1 MSVQSIVVKLDIAV
15 QKLYLC
21 KRERHEAAG
30 NPKGWQEQP
39 ATAQPLKDTGQHER
53 HTYTKKLLNVEKHT
67 HKLLTIKKKKGKKT
81 MSVFYKLY
89 QDNRETSANKG
100 KWYARAVHTG
110 TVTID
115 DLADEMQA
123 NCTVKRADI
132 VAVLSELVETMQK
145 HLQMSHRV
153 KLDRLGTF
161 KIGMHTSP
169 ADTVKDFTASG
180 NVKSVHVLFQPET
193 KIDKNKTRTRALLTG
208 CKVQELP
215 KNAVSDALDDAEA
228 V

>member
-1 MSVQSIVVKLDIAV
+1 MTSLIRKCIFANVNDMKPQAPLRTAWT
-15 QKLYLC
+15 
-21 KRERHEAAG
+21 AG
-30 NPKGWQEQP
+30 NPSVAE
-39 ATAQPLKDTGQHER
+39 TAPGSMKDT
-53 HTYTKKLLNVEKHT
+53 TDTKKLLNAERNT
-67 HKLLTIKKKKGKKT
+67 HRLLTIKKKGKKI
-81 MSVFYKLY
+81 MAVFYKLY
-89 QDNRETSANKG
+89 QENREGSANKG

-193 KIDKNKTRTRALLTG
+193 KIDKTRPAPARCLRAARCRSCPRTL
-208 CKVQELP
+208 
-215 KNAVSDALDDAEA
+215 
-228 V
+228 

>member
-1 MSVQSIVVKLDIAV
+1 MAI
-15 QKLYLC
+15 
-21 KRERHEAAG
+21 
-30 NPKGWQEQP
+30 
-39 ATAQPLKDTGQHER
+39 
-53 HTYTKKLLNVEKHT
+53 
-67 HKLLTIKKKKGKKT
+67 
-81 MSVFYKLY
+81 FYKLY
-89 QDNRETSANKG
+89 QENREGSANKG

-215 KNAVSDALDDAEA
+215 KNAVSDALDDVEA

>member
-1 MSVQSIVVKLDIAV
+1 MA
-15 QKLYLC
+15 
-21 KRERHEAAG
+21 
-30 NPKGWQEQP
+30 
-39 ATAQPLKDTGQHER
+39 
-53 HTYTKKLLNVEKHT
+53 
-67 HKLLTIKKKKGKKT
+67 
-81 MSVFYKLY
+81 VFYKLY
-89 QDNRETSANKG
+89 QENREGSANKG

-169 ADTVKDFTASG
+169 AACREGLYGKRQRQVGA
-180 NVKSVHVLFQPET
+180 
-193 KIDKNKTRTRALLTG
+193 R
-208 CKVQELP
+208 
-215 KNAVSDALDDAEA
+215 AVSARDQD
-228 V
+228 